1 MPRALALLL
10 VLALSLLSLPGGAVD
25 RRESALLANADR
37 FMAALEAADYEAAH
51 ALLSGQA
58 ARDYPPARLRA
69 EWEAL
74 PPRLGR
80 LVLRRPGRLDRL
92 GGQPAVVFRLEFEEQ
107 AVEARLRGDRRGR
120 LDGFWLVPADLRL
133 PLPPAAIDA
142 PPPVATSR
150 FTEREFPVGDLGGT
164 LTLPRGAGPFP
175 AVVLVHGSGPADRDG
190 TLGPNKPL
198 LDLAYGLADRGVAVL
213 RFDKRTWLRAS
224 TLPPDATAE
233 EVQVRDVLRAVRQV
247 RALREVDDAR
257 VFIAAHSLGGYL
269 APRIGAR
276 DPTLAGMVLL
286 AALAHPLFEAVPE
299 QMRYLAGRDGLLTEL
314 ERVSVEEAERQRDE
328 IVAHLAGG
336 PPPRR
341 PMLGIPAAYWRDH
354 AGMRPVQDALALG
367 RPMLLLQGERDYQV
381 TVDEDFRRWREGLA
395 THPDARFIT
404 YPGLNHLFMRGD
416 GPPNPEEYRREGR
429 VDAKVIT
436 DIADWIGQH

>member
-1 MPRALALLL
+1 M
-10 VLALSLLSLPGGAVD
+10 
-25 RRESALLANADR
+25 
-37 FMAALEAADYEAAH
+37 
-51 ALLSGQA
+51 
-58 ARDYPPARLRA
+58 
-69 EWEAL
+69 
-74 PPRLGR
+74 
-80 LVLRRPGRLDRL
+80 
-92 GGQPAVVFRLEFEEQ
+92 
-107 AVEARLRGDRRGR
+107 
-120 LDGFWLVPADLRL
+120 
-133 PLPPAAIDA
+133 
-142 PPPVATSR
+142 ATSR

-381 TVDEDFRRWREGLA
+381 TVDDDFRRWREGLA